1 MLDKKSLGTS
11 GGSLIHVAWNEYG
24 PPSARA
30 FIGVWQRV
38 VNYWIVN
45 RGYSIGI
52 GDTIADAKT
61 MDDIVQTIDS
71 SKKEVKALVEKAQ
84 NNQLECQPGRTMIE
98 SFENNVNQVLN
109 KARDTA
115 GTRAQK
121 LVQQLYDVD
130 FVLYNYSHADLPL

>member
-1 MLDKKSLGTS
+1 
-11 GGSLIHVAWNEYG
+11 
-24 PPSARA
+24 
-30 FIGVWQRV
+30 
-38 VNYWIVN
+38 
-45 RGYSIGI
+45 
-52 GDTIADAKT
+52 

-121 LVQQLYDVD
+121 SLKETNNVKNMVTAP
-130 FVLYNYSHADLPL
+130 V

>member
-1 MLDKKSLGTS
+1 
-11 GGSLIHVAWNEYG
+11 
-24 PPSARA
+24 
-30 FIGVWQRV
+30 
-38 VNYWIVN
+38 
-45 RGYSIGI
+45 
-52 GDTIADAKT
+52 

-121 LVQQLYDVD
+121 SLKETNNVKNMVPPP
-130 FVLYNYSHADLPL
+130 PL